1 MALSTFAWES
11 DMKPAAIGL
20 LLGISAVTISAGP
33 TAADQ
38 LGSGVIVIGSDQN
51 RHSTLGAPLYAG
63 ANVIIVG
70 GGRTYY
76 GKPRGYG
83 RRGLGSNRYRPGR
96 GLGYSF
102 GYTYRG
108 PRSGYPRY
116 GYNPYQ
122 GNPYSYGN
130 RYPYPR
136 YGYAPPRQGPYYY
149 GDRGGG
155 RGYGR
160 ERYDRSP
167 RLTILGATYRSI
179 DGRACDAFSF
189 VHRRCDGERSCSVRA
204 NNNICGDPDRGRL
217 KVLEVVYACGDR
229 QLRANV
235 PERSRSKLR
244 CR

>member
-1 MALSTFAWES
+1 MASSTIAWEI

-20 LLGISAVTISAGP
+20 VLGISAATFASGP
-33 TAADQ
+33 AAANQ
-38 LGSGVIVIGSDQN
+38 FGSGAIVIGSGQH
-51 RHSTLGAPLYAG
+51 RHSALGAPLYAG
-63 ANVIIVG
+63 ANVIVVG

-76 GKPRGYG
+76 GKPLGYG
-83 RRGLGSNRYRPGR
+83 RRGYGRHRYGPRR
-96 GLGYSF
+96 GFGYSY

-108 PRSGYPRY
+108 PRFGYPRY

-122 GNPYSYGN
+122 GNSYGYGN

-136 YGYAPPRQGPYYY
+136 YGYAPPRQEPYY
-149 GDRGGG
+149 GGG

-160 ERYDRSP
+160 ERYDRTP

-189 VHRRCDGERSCSVRA
+189 VHRRCDGEQSCSVRS